1 MIVFPKGDVEPGQ
14 YHYVRTTEH
23 TSITLRGELVDEA
36 VAQAEGYIA

>member
-23 TSITLRGELVDEA
+23 TSITLRGELVAEA

>member
-14 YHYVRTTEH
+14 YRYVRTTDH

-36 VAQAEGYIA
+36 EAQEEGFIA